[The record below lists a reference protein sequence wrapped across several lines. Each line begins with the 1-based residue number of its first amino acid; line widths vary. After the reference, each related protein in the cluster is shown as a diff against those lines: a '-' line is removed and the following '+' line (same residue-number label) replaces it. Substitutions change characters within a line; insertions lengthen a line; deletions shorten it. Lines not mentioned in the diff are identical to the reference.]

1 MKVFGIN
8 KKELEKMNA
17 KQIFKVLS
25 LVALIL
31 MIGACDNNEVLNNE
45 IGNEETD
52 QLVPMTFT
60 AGMAQTRTELGGN
73 IVNGVIW
80 QAGDA
85 ISVLSLSEDGN
96 SLGDYRF
103 TTQDAGA
110 TATFTG
116 QAQDAPAFLAVYPYR
131 EGLSGTISNINATNP
146 KLGLEGLSLSA
157 DQQAVPGS
165 FDPAQHFAVAY
176 LASYSD
182 ISTNGFF
189 FRNFCALVKFSIA
202 GSKADDVKKVTLT
215 ANGGEKLVANS
226 FSIDCTQFNY
236 VATAQYVV
244 NEGGSSSVSL
254 TAKDGFFLPR
264 TDYYFVVLPGTLSSG
279 MKLTFEK
286 ADGSSITKT
295 STTEAEVEASRILNL
310 GEFLLGDYDVF
321 ENTEL
326 INAINNSGTKV
337 NWTVNEDGTV
347 TLNEDNWAAMQ
358 KKTVLSLNNKELT
371 DLSGI
376 EYFTKLTSLECRG
389 NNFTKLDLNKLTGLT
404 SLNCSKNENLTEL
417 NVSSLTDLTS
427 LNCSDCQLTSLDV
440 SRQTKL
446 TYLNCNYNQLVSL
459 DVNTLVDLTMLYCYG
474 NELTT
479 LNVDNLTKLEIL
491 GCRENR
497 LEALS
502 IVNNT
507 ALKQE
512 SSGLLCGNQKDNI
525 TLTLTLTSEQEKLWN
540 DFWKNPFSNGMV
552 ELNVVE

>member
-1 MKVFGIN
+1 
-8 KKELEKMNA
+8 MNA
-17 KQIFKVLS
+17 KQIFR
-25 LVALIL
+25 ALPFAALAL
-31 MIGACDNNEVLNNE
+31 MMGACNNDEILNKDVE
-45 IGNEETD
+45 NEETG

-60 AGMAQTRTELGGN
+60 AGTAQTRTEFGGN
-73 IVNGVIW
+73 VHNGIIW

-85 ISVLSLSEDGN
+85 ISVLSLNEAGK

-131 EGLSGTISNINATNP
+131 EGLSGTISDINDYYS

-176 LASYSD
+176 LPSFSD

-202 GSKADDVKKVTLT
+202 GSEADDVKKVTLT
-215 ANGGEKLVANS
+215 ATGGEILAAS
-226 FSIDCTQFNY
+226 GFSIDCAQANY
-236 VATAQYVV
+236 VTTAQYIVD
-244 NEGGSSSVSL
+244 EGGSSSVSL

-279 MKLTFEK
+279 MQLTFEK

-295 STTEAEVEASRILNL
+295 STTEAEVEANRILNL

-326 INAINNSGTKV
+326 ISAINNSGTKV
-337 NWTVNEDGTV
+337 SWTVNEDGTV
-347 TLNEDNWAAMQ
+347 TLNEDNWAAIQ
-358 KKTVLSLNNKELT
+358 KQTLLSLNNKGLT

-376 EYFTKLTSLECRG
+376 EYFTKLTSLECKG

-404 SLNCSKNENLTEL
+404 SLNCSGNANLTEL
-417 NVSSLTDLTS
+417 NVSSLNLTS

-459 DVNTLVDLTMLYCYG
+459 DVNTLTDLTMLYCYG

-507 ALKQE
+507 ALRQE
-512 SSGLLCGNQKDNI
+512 NSGLLCGNQKDNI
-525 TLTLTLTSEQEKLWN
+525 TLTLTLTSEQEQLWN
-540 DFWKNPFSNGMV
+540 DFWENPFTNNHV
-552 ELNVVE
+552 ELNVVTE

>member
-1 MKVFGIN
+1 
-8 KKELEKMNA
+8 MNA
-17 KQIFKVLS
+17 KQIFR
-25 LVALIL
+25 ALPFAALAL
-31 MIGACDNNEVLNNE
+31 MMGACNNDEILNKDVE
-45 IGNEETD
+45 NEETG

-60 AGMAQTRTELGGN
+60 AGTAQTRTEFGGN
-73 IVNGVIW
+73 VLNGIIW

-85 ISVLSLSEDGN
+85 ISVLSLNEAGK

-131 EGLSGTISNINATNP
+131 EGLSGTISDINTSNP

-176 LASYSD
+176 LASFSD

-202 GSKADDVKKVTLT
+202 GSEVDNVKKVTLT
-215 ANGGEKLVANS
+215 ATGGEILAAS
-226 FSIDCTQFNY
+226 GFSIDCAQANY
-236 VATAQYVV
+236 VTTAQYIVD
-244 NEGGSSSVSL
+244 EGGSSSVSL
-254 TAKDGFFLPR
+254 TAKDGSFLPR

-279 MKLTFEK
+279 MQLTFEK

-295 STTEAEVEASRILNL
+295 STTEAEVEANRILNL
-310 GEFLLGDYDVF
+310 GEFLLGDYDVL

-337 NWTVNEDGTV
+337 DWTVNGDGTV
-347 TLNEDNWAAMQ
+347 TLNEENWAAIQ
-358 KKTVLSLNNKELT
+358 KKTLLSLNNKGLT

-376 EYFTKLTSLECRG
+376 EYFTKLTSLECKG
-389 NNFTKLDLNKLTGLT
+389 NNFTKLDLNKLTGLI
-404 SLNCSKNENLTEL
+404 SLNCSENENLTEL
-417 NVSSLTDLTS
+417 NVSSQNLTS
-427 LNCSDCQLTSLDV
+427 LNCSNCQLTSLDV

-459 DVNTLVDLTMLYCYG
+459 DVNTLTDLTMLYCYG

-507 ALKQE
+507 ALMQDG
-512 SSGLLCGNQKDNI
+512 SGLLCGNQKDNI
-525 TLTLTLTSEQEKLWN
+525 TLTLTLTSDQEQLWN
-540 DFWKNPFSNGMV
+540 NVWKNPFTNKNV
-552 ELNVVE
+552 ELDVVN

>member
-1 MKVFGIN
+1 MK
-8 KKELEKMNA
+8 A
-17 KQIFKVLS
+17 KQVLRV
-25 LVALIL
+25 LPLAALAL
-31 MIGACDNNEVLNNE
+31 MMGACNNDEVLNKDVEND
-45 IGNEETD
+45 GTD

-131 EGLSGTISNINATNP
+131 EGLSGTISDINSSNP

-176 LASYSD
+176 LASFGD
-182 ISTNGFF
+182 ISKGFY

-202 GSKADDVKKVTLT
+202 GSEADDVKKVTLT
-215 ANGGEKLVANS
+215 ANGGEKLAANS

-286 ADGSSITKT
+286 ADGSSIMKT
-295 STTEAEVEASRILNL
+295 SKDEAPIEANRILNL
-310 GEFLLGDYDVF
+310 GEFLLGDYDVL
-321 ENTEL
+321 ENKEL
-326 INAINNSGTKV
+326 IAAIDNSTTKV
-337 NWTVNEDGTV
+337 SWIVNEDGTV

-358 KKTVLSLNNKELT
+358 KKTVLSLNNKGLT

-376 EYFTKLTSLECRG
+376 EYFTKLTSLECSR

-404 SLNCSKNENLTEL
+404 SLNCSENENLTEL

-440 SRQTKL
+440 SKQIKL
-446 TYLNCNYNQLVSL
+446 TYLSCSGNQLVSL
-459 DVNTLVDLTMLYCYG
+459 DVNTLTDLTMLYCYG
-474 NELTT
+474 NKITT
-479 LNVDNLTKLEIL
+479 LNVDKLTKLENL
-491 GCRENR
+491 NCRDNQ

-525 TLTLTLTSEQEKLWN
+525 TLTLTLTSEQEQLWN
-540 DFWKNPFSNGMV
+540 NVWKNPFTNKNV
-552 ELNVVE
+552 ELDVVE

>member
-1 MKVFGIN
+1 
-8 KKELEKMNA
+8 MNA

-131 EGLSGTISNINATNP
+131 EGLSGTISDINSSNP

-358 KKTVLSLNNKELT
+358 KKTVLSLNNKGLT

>member
-1 MKVFGIN
+1 MK
-8 KKELEKMNA
+8 A
-17 KQIFKVLS
+17 KQVLRV
-25 LVALIL
+25 LPLAALAL
-31 MIGACDNNEVLNNE
+31 MMGACNNDEVLNKDVEND
-45 IGNEETD
+45 GTD

-60 AGMAQTRTELGGN
+60 AGMAQTRTELGGK

-96 SLGDYRF
+96 SQGDYRF

-131 EGLSGTISNINATNP
+131 EGLSGTISDINSSNP

-176 LASYSD
+176 LASFGD
-182 ISTNGFF
+182 ISKGFY

-202 GSKADDVKKVTLT
+202 GSEADDVKKVTLT
-215 ANGGEKLVANS
+215 ANGGEKLAANS

-310 GEFLLGDYDVF
+310 GEFLLGDYDVL
-321 ENTEL
+321 ENKEL
-326 INAINNSGTKV
+326 IAAIDNSTTKV
-337 NWTVNEDGTV
+337 SWIVNEDGTV

-358 KKTVLSLNNKELT
+358 KKTVLSLNNKGLT

-376 EYFTKLTSLECRG
+376 EYFTKLTSLECRR

-404 SLNCSKNENLTEL
+404 SLNCSENENLTEL

-459 DVNTLVDLTMLYCYG
+459 DVNTLVDLTMLYCYE

-525 TLTLTLTSEQEKLWN
+525 TLTLTLTSEQEQLWN
-540 DFWKNPFSNGMV
+540 NVWKNPFTNKNV
-552 ELNVVE
+552 ELDVVE

>member
-1 MKVFGIN
+1 
-8 KKELEKMNA
+8 MNA

-60 AGMAQTRTELGGN
+60 AGMAQTRTELGGK

-96 SLGDYRF
+96 SQGDYRF

-131 EGLSGTISNINATNP
+131 EGLSGTISDINSSNP

-176 LASYSD
+176 LPSFSD

-202 GSKADDVKKVTLT
+202 GSEADDVKKVTLT
-215 ANGGEKLVANS
+215 ATGGEILAAS
-226 FSIDCTQFNY
+226 GFSIDCAQANY
-236 VATAQYVV
+236 VTTAQYIVD
-244 NEGGSSSVSL
+244 EGGSSSVSL

-279 MKLTFEK
+279 MQLTFEK

-310 GEFLLGDYDVF
+310 GEFLLGDYDVL

-337 NWTVNEDGTV
+337 NWTVNDDGTV
-347 TLNEDNWAAMQ
+347 TLNEENWAAMQ
-358 KKTVLSLNNKELT
+358 KKTVLSLNNKGLT

-376 EYFTKLTSLECRG
+376 EYFTKLTSLECRR

-404 SLNCSKNENLTEL
+404 SLNCSENENLTEL

-459 DVNTLVDLTMLYCYG
+459 DVNTLTDLTMLYCYG

-507 ALKQE
+507 ALRQE
-512 SSGLLCGNQKDNI
+512 NSGLLCGNQKDNI
-525 TLTLTLTSEQEKLWN
+525 TLTLTLTSEQEQLWN
-540 DFWKNPFSNGMV
+540 NVWKNPFTNKNV
-552 ELNVVE
+552 KLDVVE

>member
-1 MKVFGIN
+1 
-8 KKELEKMNA
+8 MNA

-96 SLGDYRF
+96 SLGDYKF

-131 EGLSGTISNINATNP
+131 EGLSGTISDINATNP

-202 GSKADDVKKVTLT
+202 GSEADDVKKVTLT
-215 ANGGEKLVANS
+215 ANGGEKLAANS
-226 FSIDCTQFNY
+226 FSIDCSQANY
-236 VATAQYVV
+236 VATAQYIVA
-244 NEGGSSSVSL
+244 EGGGSSSVSL

-286 ADGSSITKT
+286 ADGSSTTKT
-295 STTEAEVEASRILNL
+295 STTVAEVEANRILNL
-310 GEFLLGDYDVF
+310 GEFLLGDYDVL

-337 NWTVNEDGTV
+337 NWTVNDDGTV
-347 TLNEDNWAAMQ
+347 TLNEENWAAIQ
-358 KKTVLSLNNKELT
+358 KQTVLSLNNKGLT

-376 EYFTKLTSLECRG
+376 EYFTKLTSLECRR

-404 SLNCSKNENLTEL
+404 SLNCSENENLTEL

-507 ALKQE
+507 ALMQD

-525 TLTLTLTSEQEKLWN
+525 TLTLTLTSEQEQLWN
-540 DFWKNPFSNGMV
+540 NVWKNPFSNGRV

>member
-1 MKVFGIN
+1 M
-8 KKELEKMNA
+8 A
-17 KQIFKVLS
+17 
-25 LVALIL
+25 ALAL
-31 MIGACDNNEVLNNE
+31 MMGACNNDEVLNKDVE
-45 IGNEETD
+45 NEETD

-96 SLGDYRF
+96 SLGDYKF

-131 EGLSGTISNINATNP
+131 EGLSGTISDIDAPNP

-165 FDPAQHFAVAY
+165 FDPVQHFAVAY
-176 LASYSD
+176 LASFGD
-182 ISTNGFF
+182 ISKGFY

-202 GSKADDVKKVTLT
+202 GSEADDVKKVTLT
-215 ANGGEKLVANS
+215 ANGGEKLAANS
-226 FSIDCTQFNY
+226 FSIDCAQANY
-236 VATAQYVV
+236 VTTAQYIVD
-244 NEGGSSSVSL
+244 EGGSSSVSL
-254 TAKDGFFLPR
+254 TAKDGSFLPR

-286 ADGSSITKT
+286 ADGSTITKT
-295 STTEAEVEASRILNL
+295 SKDEAPIEANRILNL

-337 NWTVNEDGTV
+337 DWTVNEDGTV

-358 KKTVLSLNNKELT
+358 KKTLLSLNNKELT
-371 DLSGI
+371 DFSGI

-404 SLNCSKNENLTEL
+404 SLNCSENENLTEL

-459 DVNTLVDLTMLYCYG
+459 DVNTLTDLTMLYCYG

-479 LNVDNLTKLEIL
+479 LNVDNLRKLEIL

-507 ALKQE
+507 ALMQD

-525 TLTLTLTSEQEKLWN
+525 TLTLTLTSEQEQLWN
-540 DFWKNPFSNGMV
+540 NVWKNPFTNKNV
-552 ELNVVE
+552 ELDVVE

>member
-1 MKVFGIN
+1 MK
-8 KKELEKMNA
+8 A
-17 KQIFKVLS
+17 KQVLRV
-25 LVALIL
+25 LPLAALAL
-31 MIGACDNNEVLNNE
+31 MMGACNNDEVLNKDVE
-45 IGNEETD
+45 NEETD

-131 EGLSGTISNINATNP
+131 EGLSGTISDINSINP

-176 LASYSD
+176 LASFGD
-182 ISTNGFF
+182 ISKGFY

-202 GSKADDVKKVTLT
+202 GSEADDVKKVTLT
-215 ANGGEKLVANS
+215 ANGGEKLAANS
-226 FSIDCTQFNY
+226 FSIDCSQANY
-236 VATAQYVV
+236 VTTAQYIVA
-244 NEGGSSSVSL
+244 EGGGSSSVSL
-254 TAKDGFFLPR
+254 TAKDGSFLPR

-337 NWTVNEDGTV
+337 KWTVNEDGTV

-358 KKTVLSLNNKELT
+358 KKTLLSLNNKELT

-404 SLNCSKNENLTEL
+404 SLNCSENENLTEL

-459 DVNTLVDLTMLYCYG
+459 DVNTLTDLTMLYCYG

-479 LNVDNLTKLEIL
+479 LNVDNLRKLEIL

-507 ALKQE
+507 ALMQD

-525 TLTLTLTSEQEKLWN
+525 TLTLTLTSEQEQLWN
-540 DFWKNPFSNGMV
+540 NVWKNPFTNKNV
-552 ELNVVE
+552 ELDVVE

>member
-1 MKVFGIN
+1 
-8 KKELEKMNA
+8 MNA

-286 ADGSSITKT
+286 ADGSSTTKT
-295 STTEAEVEASRILNL
+295 STTEAEVEANRILNL

-552 ELNVVE
+552 ELNVECSRII

>member
-1 MKVFGIN
+1 M
-8 KKELEKMNA
+8 A
-17 KQIFKVLS
+17 
-25 LVALIL
+25 ALAL
-31 MIGACDNNEVLNNE
+31 MMGACNNDEVLNKDVE
-45 IGNEETD
+45 NEETD

-131 EGLSGTISNINATNP
+131 EGLSGTISDINSSNP

-165 FDPAQHFAVAY
+165 FDPVQHFAVAY
-176 LASYSD
+176 LASFGD
-182 ISTNGFF
+182 ISKGFY

-202 GSKADDVKKVTLT
+202 GSEADDVKKVTLT
-215 ANGGEKLVANS
+215 ANGGEKLAANS

-358 KKTVLSLNNKELT
+358 KKTVLSLKNKGLT

-376 EYFTKLTSLECRG
+376 EYFTKLTSLDCSG
-389 NNFTKLDLNKLTGLT
+389 NADLTK
-404 SLNCSKNENLTEL
+404 L

-427 LNCSDCQLTSLDV
+427 LNCSNCQLTSLDV
-440 SRQTKL
+440 SKQTKL
-446 TYLNCNYNQLVSL
+446 TILNCSGNQLVSL
-459 DVNTLVDLTMLYCYG
+459 DVNTLTDLTSLSCNK

-479 LNVDNLTKLEIL
+479 LNVDKLTKLEFLI
-491 GCRENR
+491 CYENQ

-507 ALKQE
+507 ALNQDKE
-512 SSGLLCGNQKDNI
+512 YPGLLCGNQKDSK
-525 TLTLTLTSEQEKLWN
+525 TLKLTLTSDQGKLWN
-540 DFWKNPFSNGMV
+540 DFWENPFSNGRV

>member
-1 MKVFGIN
+1 
-8 KKELEKMNA
+8 MNA

-52 QLVPMTFT
+52 QLVPMIFT

-131 EGLSGTISNINATNP
+131 EGLSGTISDINATNP

-202 GSKADDVKKVTLT
+202 GSEADDVKKVTLT
-215 ANGGEKLVANS
+215 ANGGEKLAANS

-295 STTEAEVEASRILNL
+295 STTVAEVEASRILNL

-358 KKTVLSLNNKELT
+358 KKTVLSLNNKGLT

-376 EYFTKLTSLECRG
+376 EYFTKLTSLECRR

-404 SLNCSKNENLTEL
+404 SLNCSENENLTEL

-507 ALKQE
+507 ALMQD

-525 TLTLTLTSEQEKLWN
+525 TLTLTLTSDQEQLWN
-540 DFWKNPFSNGMV
+540 NVWKNPFTNKNV
-552 ELNVVE
+552 KLNVVE

>member
-1 MKVFGIN
+1 
-8 KKELEKMNA
+8 MNA

-540 DFWKNPFSNGMV
+540 DFWKNPFSNGRV

>member
-1 MKVFGIN
+1 MK
-8 KKELEKMNA
+8 A
-17 KQIFKVLS
+17 KQVLRV
-25 LVALIL
+25 LPLAALAL
-31 MIGACDNNEVLNNE
+31 MMGACNNDEVLNKDVEN
-45 IGNEETD
+45 GGTD

-85 ISVLSLSEDGN
+85 ISVLSLSDDGN
-96 SLGDYRF
+96 SLGDYKF

-131 EGLSGTISNINATNP
+131 EGLSGTISDFAPNP

-176 LASYSD
+176 LASFGD
-182 ISTNGFF
+182 ISKGFY

-202 GSKADDVKKVTLT
+202 GSEADDVKKVTLT
-215 ANGGEKLVANS
+215 ANGGEKLAANS
-226 FSIDCTQFNY
+226 FSIDCSQANY
-236 VATAQYVV
+236 VTTAQYIVD
-244 NEGGSSSVSL
+244 EGGSSSVSL
-254 TAKDGFFLPR
+254 TAKDGSFLPR

-286 ADGSSITKT
+286 ADGSSIMKT
-295 STTEAEVEASRILNL
+295 SKDEAPIEANRILNL
-310 GEFLLGDYDVF
+310 GEFLLGDYDVL
-321 ENTEL
+321 ENKEL
-326 INAINNSGTKV
+326 IAAIDNSTTKV
-337 NWTVNEDGTV
+337 SWIVNEDGTV

-358 KKTVLSLNNKELT
+358 KKTVLSLKNKGLT

-404 SLNCSKNENLTEL
+404 SLNCSENENLTEL

-540 DFWKNPFSNGMV
+540 DFWENPFSNGRV

>member
-1 MKVFGIN
+1 MK
-8 KKELEKMNA
+8 A
-17 KQIFKVLS
+17 KQVLRV
-25 LVALIL
+25 LPLAALAL
-31 MIGACDNNEVLNNE
+31 MMGACNNDEVLNKDVEND
-45 IGNEETD
+45 GTD

-131 EGLSGTISNINATNP
+131 EGLSGTISDINSSNP

-165 FDPAQHFAVAY
+165 FDPVQHFAVAY
-176 LASYSD
+176 LASFGD
-182 ISTNGFF
+182 ISKGFY

-202 GSKADDVKKVTLT
+202 GSEADDVKKVTLT
-215 ANGGEKLVANS
+215 ANGGEKLAANS

-358 KKTVLSLNNKELT
+358 KKTLLSLNNKGLT

-404 SLNCSKNENLTEL
+404 SLNCSENENLTEL

-427 LNCSDCQLTSLDV
+427 LNCSNCQLTSLDV

-446 TYLNCNYNQLVSL
+446 TYLNCNDNQLVSL
-459 DVNTLVDLTMLYCYG
+459 DVNTLVDLTILYCNK

-507 ALKQE
+507 ALMQD

-525 TLTLTLTSEQEKLWN
+525 TLTLTLTSEQEQLWN
-540 DFWKNPFSNGMV
+540 NVWKNPFSNGRV

>member
-1 MKVFGIN
+1 
-8 KKELEKMNA
+8 MNA

-446 TYLNCNYNQLVSL
+446 TYLNCNYILLQLHCL
-459 DVNTLVDLTMLYCYG
+459 LLYCFRFQY
-474 NELTT
+474 NFLV
-479 LNVDNLTKLEIL
+479 L
-491 GCRENR
+491 
-497 LEALS
+497 LS
-502 IVNNT
+502 CY
-507 ALKQE
+507 
-512 SSGLLCGNQKDNI
+512 LL
-525 TLTLTLTSEQEKLWN
+525 LY
-540 DFWKNPFSNGMV
+540 
-552 ELNVVE
+552 

>member
-1 MKVFGIN
+1 MK
-8 KKELEKMNA
+8 A
-17 KQIFKVLS
+17 KQVLRV
-25 LVALIL
+25 LPLAALAL
-31 MIGACDNNEVLNNE
+31 MMGACNNDEVLNKDVE
-45 IGNEETD
+45 NEETD

-131 EGLSGTISNINATNP
+131 EGLSGTISNINDINP
-146 KLGLEGLSLSA
+146 KLDLKGLSLSA

-226 FSIDCTQFNY
+226 FSIDCAQFNY
-236 VATAQYVV
+236 ESTAKYIVD
-244 NEGGSSSVSL
+244 EGGSSSVSL
-254 TAKDGFFLPR
+254 TAKDGSFLPR

-358 KKTVLSLNNKELT
+358 KKTLLSLNNKGLT

-404 SLNCSKNENLTEL
+404 SLNCSENENLTEL

-427 LNCSDCQLTSLDV
+427 LNCSNCQLTSLDV

-446 TYLNCNYNQLVSL
+446 TYLNCNDNQLVSL
-459 DVNTLVDLTMLYCYG
+459 DVNTLVDLTILYCNK

-507 ALKQE
+507 ALMQD

-525 TLTLTLTSEQEKLWN
+525 TLTLTLTSEQEQLWN
-540 DFWKNPFSNGMV
+540 NVWKNPFSNGRV

>member
-1 MKVFGIN
+1 
-8 KKELEKMNA
+8 MNA

-376 EYFTKLTSLECRG
+376 EYFTKLTSLECRR

-404 SLNCSKNENLTEL
+404 SLNCSENENLTEL

>member
-1 MKVFGIN
+1 MK
-8 KKELEKMNA
+8 A
-17 KQIFKVLS
+17 KQVLRV
-25 LVALIL
+25 LPLAALAL
-31 MIGACDNNEVLNNE
+31 MMGACNNDEVLNKDVEND
-45 IGNEETD
+45 GTD

-131 EGLSGTISNINATNP
+131 EGLSGTISDINSINP

-165 FDPAQHFAVAY
+165 FDPVQHFAVAY
-176 LASYSD
+176 LASFGD
-182 ISTNGFF
+182 ISKGFY

-202 GSKADDVKKVTLT
+202 GSEVDNVKKVTLT
-215 ANGGEKLVANS
+215 ATGGEILAAS
-226 FSIDCTQFNY
+226 GFSIDCAQANY
-236 VATAQYVV
+236 VTTAQYIVD
-244 NEGGSSSVSL
+244 EGGSSSVSL
-254 TAKDGFFLPR
+254 TAKDGSFLPR

-279 MKLTFEK
+279 MQLTFEK

-295 STTEAEVEASRILNL
+295 STTEAEVEANRILNL
-310 GEFLLGDYDVF
+310 GEFLLGDYDVL

-337 NWTVNEDGTV
+337 DWTVNGDGTV
-347 TLNEDNWAAMQ
+347 TLNEENWAAIQ
-358 KKTVLSLNNKELT
+358 KKTLLSLNNKGLT

-376 EYFTKLTSLECRG
+376 EYFTKLTGLECKG
-389 NNFTKLDLNKLTGLT
+389 NNFTKLDLNKMTGLI
-404 SLNCSKNENLTEL
+404 SLNCSENENLTEL
-417 NVSSLTDLTS
+417 NVSSQNLTS
-427 LNCSDCQLTSLDV
+427 LNCSNCQLTSLDV

-459 DVNTLVDLTMLYCYG
+459 DVNTLTDLTMLYCYG

-507 ALKQE
+507 ALMQD

-525 TLTLTLTSEQEKLWN
+525 TLTLTLTSDQEQLWN
-540 DFWKNPFSNGMV
+540 NVWKNPFTNKNV
-552 ELNVVE
+552 ELDVVE

>member
-1 MKVFGIN
+1 MK
-8 KKELEKMNA
+8 A
-17 KQIFKVLS
+17 KQVLRV
-25 LVALIL
+25 LPLAALAL
-31 MIGACDNNEVLNNE
+31 MMGACNNDEVLNKDVEND
-45 IGNEETD
+45 GTD

-116 QAQDAPAFLAVYPYR
+116 QAKDAPAFLAVYPYR
-131 EGLSGTISNINATNP
+131 EGLSGTISDINFNNP

-176 LASYSD
+176 LASFGD
-182 ISTNGFF
+182 ISKGFH

-202 GSKADDVKKVTLT
+202 GSEAYDVKKVTLT
-215 ANGGEKLVANS
+215 ANGGEKLAANS

-254 TAKDGFFLPR
+254 TAKDGSFLPR

-376 EYFTKLTSLECRG
+376 EYFTKLTSLECSG

-404 SLNCSKNENLTEL
+404 SLNCSENENLTEL
-417 NVSSLTDLTS
+417 NVSSLTDLTY

-440 SRQTKL
+440 SKQTKL

-459 DVNTLVDLTMLYCYG
+459 DVNTLTDLTMLYCYG

-479 LNVDNLTKLEIL
+479 LNVDNLRKLEIL

-507 ALKQE
+507 ALMQD

-540 DFWKNPFSNGMV
+540 DFWENPFSNGRV

>member
-1 MKVFGIN
+1 
-8 KKELEKMNA
+8 MNA

-60 AGMAQTRTELGGN
+60 AGMAQTRTELGGK

-131 EGLSGTISNINATNP
+131 EGLSGTISDINSSNP

-226 FSIDCTQFNY
+226 FSIDCSQANY
-236 VATAQYVV
+236 VTTAQYIVA
-244 NEGGSSSVSL
+244 EGGGSSSVSL

-286 ADGSSITKT
+286 ADGSSTTKT
-295 STTEAEVEASRILNL
+295 STTAAEVEASRILNL
-310 GEFLLGDYDVF
+310 GEFLLGDYDVL

-337 NWTVNEDGTV
+337 NWTVNDDGTV
-347 TLNEDNWAAMQ
+347 TLNEENWAAIQ
-358 KKTVLSLNNKELT
+358 KKTLLSLNNKGLT

-376 EYFTKLTSLECRG
+376 EYFTKLTSLECRR

-404 SLNCSKNENLTEL
+404 SLNCSENENLTEL

-440 SRQTKL
+440 SKQIKL
-446 TYLNCNYNQLVSL
+446 TYLSCSGNQLVSL

-507 ALKQE
+507 ALMQNN
-512 SSGLLCGNQKDNI
+512 SGLLCGNQKDNI
-525 TLTLTLTSEQEKLWN
+525 TLTLTLTSEQEQLWN
-540 DFWKNPFSNGMV
+540 NVWKNPFTNKNV
-552 ELNVVE
+552 ELDVVE

>member
-1 MKVFGIN
+1 
-8 KKELEKMNA
+8 MNA

-376 EYFTKLTSLECRG
+376 EYFTKLTSLECRR

>member
-1 MKVFGIN
+1 
-8 KKELEKMNA
+8 MNA

-52 QLVPMTFT
+52 QLVPMIFT

-131 EGLSGTISNINATNP
+131 EGLSGTISDINATNP

-202 GSKADDVKKVTLT
+202 GSEADDVKKVTLT
-215 ANGGEKLVANS
+215 ANGGEKLAANS

-295 STTEAEVEASRILNL
+295 STTVAEVEASRILNL

-358 KKTVLSLNNKELT
+358 KKTVLSLNNKGLT

-376 EYFTKLTSLECRG
+376 EYFTKLTSLECRR

-404 SLNCSKNENLTEL
+404 SLNCSENENLTEL

-507 ALKQE
+507 ALMQD

-525 TLTLTLTSEQEKLWN
+525 TLTLILTSDQEQLWN
-540 DFWKNPFSNGMV
+540 NVWKNPFTNKNV
-552 ELNVVE
+552 KLNVVE

>member
-1 MKVFGIN
+1 MK
-8 KKELEKMNA
+8 A
-17 KQIFKVLS
+17 KQVLRV
-25 LVALIL
+25 LPLAALAL
-31 MIGACDNNEVLNNE
+31 MMGACNNDEVLNKDVEN
-45 IGNEETD
+45 GGTD

-85 ISVLSLSEDGN
+85 ISVLSLSDDGN
-96 SLGDYRF
+96 SLGDYKF

-131 EGLSGTISNINATNP
+131 EGLSGTISDINATNP

-176 LASYSD
+176 LASFGD
-182 ISTNGFF
+182 ISKGFY

-202 GSKADDVKKVTLT
+202 GSEADDVKKVTLT
-215 ANGGEKLVANS
+215 ANGGEKLAANS
-226 FSIDCTQFNY
+226 FSIDCSQANY
-236 VATAQYVV
+236 VTTAQYIVD
-244 NEGGSSSVSL
+244 EGGSSSVSL
-254 TAKDGFFLPR
+254 TAKDGSFLPR

-286 ADGSSITKT
+286 ADGSSIMKT
-295 STTEAEVEASRILNL
+295 SKDEAPIEANRILNL
-310 GEFLLGDYDVF
+310 GEFLLGDYDVL
-321 ENTEL
+321 ENKEL
-326 INAINNSGTKV
+326 IAAIDNSTTKV
-337 NWTVNEDGTV
+337 SWIVNEDGTV

-358 KKTVLSLNNKELT
+358 KKTVLSLKNKGLT

-404 SLNCSKNENLTEL
+404 SLNCSENENLTEL

-507 ALKQE
+507 ALMQD
-512 SSGLLCGNQKDNI
+512 SSGLLCGNQKDDI
-525 TLTLTLTSEQEKLWN
+525 TLTLTLTSEQEQLWN
-540 DFWKNPFSNGMV
+540 NVWKNPFTNKNV
-552 ELNVVE
+552 KLDVVE

>member
-1 MKVFGIN
+1 
-8 KKELEKMNA
+8 MNA

-310 GEFLLGDYDVF
+310 GEFLLGDYDVL
-321 ENTEL
+321 ENKEL
-326 INAINNSGTKV
+326 IAAIDNSTTKV
-337 NWTVNEDGTV
+337 SWIVNEDGTV

-358 KKTVLSLNNKELT
+358 KKTVLSLNNKGLT

-376 EYFTKLTSLECRG
+376 EYFTKLTSLECRR

-404 SLNCSKNENLTEL
+404 SLNCSENENLTEL

-440 SRQTKL
+440 SKQIKL
-446 TYLNCNYNQLVSL
+446 TYLSCSGNQLVSL
-459 DVNTLVDLTMLYCYG
+459 DVNTLTDLTMLYCYG

-507 ALKQE
+507 ALMQNN
-512 SSGLLCGNQKDNI
+512 SGLLCGNQKDNI
-525 TLTLTLTSEQEKLWN
+525 TLTLTLTSEQEQLWN
-540 DFWKNPFSNGMV
+540 NVWKNPFTNKNV
-552 ELNVVE
+552 KLDVVE

>member
-1 MKVFGIN
+1 
-8 KKELEKMNA
+8 MNA

>member
-1 MKVFGIN
+1 MK
-8 KKELEKMNA
+8 A
-17 KQIFKVLS
+17 KQVLRV
-25 LVALIL
+25 LPLAALAL
-31 MIGACDNNEVLNNE
+31 MMGACNNDEVLNKDVEND
-45 IGNEETD
+45 GTD

-131 EGLSGTISNINATNP
+131 EGLRGTISNINATNP

-176 LASYSD
+176 LASFGD
-182 ISTNGFF
+182 ISKGFN

-202 GSKADDVKKVTLT
+202 GSEADDVKKVTLT
-215 ANGGEKLVANS
+215 ANGGEKLAANS
-226 FSIDCTQFNY
+226 FSIDSQFNY

-244 NEGGSSSVSL
+244 NGGGSSSVSL

-286 ADGSSITKT
+286 ADGSTITKT
-295 STTEAEVEASRILNL
+295 SKDEAPIEANYILNL
-310 GEFLLGDYDVF
+310 GEFLLGDYDVL
-321 ENTEL
+321 ENKEL
-326 INAINNSGTKV
+326 IAAIDNSGIKV

-358 KKTVLSLNNKELT
+358 KKTVLSLNNKGLT

-376 EYFTKLTSLECRG
+376 EYFTKLTSLECSG

-446 TYLNCNYNQLVSL
+446 TYLSCSGNQLVSL
-459 DVNTLVDLTMLYCYG
+459 DVNTLTDLTMLYCYG
-474 NELTT
+474 NKITT
-479 LNVDNLTKLEIL
+479 LNVDKLTKLENL
-491 GCRENR
+491 NCRDNQ

-507 ALKQE
+507 ALMQDN
-512 SSGLLCGNQKDNI
+512 SGLLCGNQKDNI

-540 DFWKNPFSNGMV
+540 DFWKNPFSNKGV

>member
-1 MKVFGIN
+1 
-8 KKELEKMNA
+8 MNA

-131 EGLSGTISNINATNP
+131 EGLSGTISDINATNP

-226 FSIDCTQFNY
+226 FSIDCSQANY
-236 VATAQYVV
+236 VTTAQYIVA
-244 NEGGSSSVSL
+244 EGGGSSSVSL

-286 ADGSSITKT
+286 ADGSSTTKT

-310 GEFLLGDYDVF
+310 GEFLLGDYDVL

-337 NWTVNEDGTV
+337 NWTVNDDGTV
-347 TLNEDNWAAMQ
+347 TLNEENWAAIQ
-358 KKTVLSLNNKELT
+358 KQTLLSLNNKGLT

-404 SLNCSKNENLTEL
+404 SLNCSENENLTEL
-417 NVSSLTDLTS
+417 NVSSLTDLAS

-540 DFWKNPFSNGMV
+540 DFWENPFSNGRV

>member
-1 MKVFGIN
+1 
-8 KKELEKMNA
+8 MNA
-17 KQIFKVLS
+17 KRFFKALS

-45 IGNEETD
+45 IGNEKTD

-85 ISVLSLSEDGN
+85 ISVLSLSEDGS
-96 SLGDYRF
+96 SLGDYQF

-131 EGLSGTISNINATNP
+131 EGLSGTVSDIDITYPERNLT
-146 KLGLEGLSLSA
+146 GLSISS
-157 DQQAVPGS
+157 DQQAIPGS
-165 FDPAQHFAVAY
+165 FDPAQHIAVAY
-176 LASYSD
+176 KSSND
-182 ISTNGFF
+182 MSTGFF
-189 FRNFCALVKFSIA
+189 FNNICALVKFSIA
-202 GSKADDVKKVTLT
+202 GSNANDVKKVTLSAT
-215 ANGGEKLVANS
+215 GGEILAADG
-226 FSIDCTQFNY
+226 FSMVCQKGFTSMSSSTFIM
-236 VATAQYVV
+236 
-244 NEGGSSSVSL
+244 NEGGTSSVSL
-254 TAKDGFFLPR
+254 SAKDGFFLPR
-264 TDYYFVVLPGTLSSG
+264 TDYYFVVLPGTLSG
-279 MKLTFEK
+279 MQLTFEK
-286 ADGSSITKT
+286 EDGSSFTKT
-295 STTEAEVEASRILNL
+295 STTAAQVKANRILNL

-347 TLNEDNWAAMQ
+347 TLNEENWAAIQ
-358 KKTVLSLNNKELT
+358 KQTLLSLNNKELT

-376 EYFTKLTSLECRG
+376 EHFTKLTSLECRG
-389 NNFTKLDLNKLTGLT
+389 NNFTKLDLNKLTRLT
-404 SLNCSKNENLTEL
+404 SLNCSENENLTEL

-540 DFWKNPFSNGMV
+540 DFWKNPFSNGRV

>member
-1 MKVFGIN
+1 
-8 KKELEKMNA
+8 MNA

-131 EGLSGTISNINATNP
+131 EGLSGTISDINATNP

-226 FSIDCTQFNY
+226 FSIDCSQANY
-236 VATAQYVV
+236 VTTAQYIVA
-244 NEGGSSSVSL
+244 EGGGSSSVSL

-358 KKTVLSLNNKELT
+358 KKTLLSLNNKGLT

-376 EYFTKLTSLECRG
+376 EYFTKLTGLECKG

-404 SLNCSKNENLTEL
+404 SLNCSENENLTEL
-417 NVSSLTDLTS
+417 NVSSQNLTS
-427 LNCSDCQLTSLDV
+427 LNCSNCQLTSLDV

-459 DVNTLVDLTMLYCYG
+459 DVNTLTDLTMLYCYG

-479 LNVDNLTKLEIL
+479 LNVDNLRKLEIL

-507 ALKQE
+507 ALMQD

-525 TLTLTLTSEQEKLWN
+525 TLTLTLTSEQEQLWN
-540 DFWKNPFSNGMV
+540 NVWKNPFTNKNV
-552 ELNVVE
+552 ELDVVE

>member
-1 MKVFGIN
+1 
-8 KKELEKMNA
+8 MNA

-131 EGLSGTISNINATNP
+131 EGLSGTISDINATNP

-226 FSIDCTQFNY
+226 FSIDCAQANY
-236 VATAQYVV
+236 VTTAQYIVD
-244 NEGGSSSVSL
+244 EGGSSSVSL
-254 TAKDGFFLPR
+254 TAKDGSFLPR

-279 MKLTFEK
+279 MQLTFEK

-295 STTEAEVEASRILNL
+295 STTEAEVEANRILNL
-310 GEFLLGDYDVF
+310 GEFLLGDYDVL

-337 NWTVNEDGTV
+337 DWTVNGDGTV
-347 TLNEDNWAAMQ
+347 TLNEENWAAIQ
-358 KKTVLSLNNKELT
+358 KQTVLSLNNKGLT

-376 EYFTKLTSLECRG
+376 EYFTKLTSLGCRG
-389 NNFTKLDLNKLTGLT
+389 NSFTKLDLNKLTRLT
-404 SLNCSKNENLTEL
+404 SLNCSENENLTEL

-440 SRQTKL
+440 SRLTKL

-540 DFWKNPFSNGMV
+540 DFWENPFSNKRV